1 MRGSWR
7 RMSMKKKIVS
17 VGGVFI
23 VGVLFGSALMYNDSF
38 YHTVNNALGKGA
50 TQNSIALSGNQGGV
64 ETINVSSVDLETAIM
79 AVQGERA
86 KQMEQQLRDQIQ
98 AVQDRN
104 EQIAKLNDAQ
114 SKLSEVQADL
124 QADAQTN
131 QGIND
136 DQKEILKKAMEEV
149 GLNTKLPENK
159 GEIDA
164 LRSQLKSQID
174 AQSNSQQM
182 DMLRLQSLSNKRNE
196 AFDTMSNF
204 IKKMQDSRSS
214 VIGNMR

>member
-1 MRGSWR
+1 
-7 RMSMKKKIVS
+7 MSMKKKIVS

-50 TQNSIALSGNQGGV
+50 TQNSIGVSGNQGGV
-64 ETINVSSVDLETAIM
+64 ETINVSGVDLETAIM
-79 AVQGERA
+79 AVQSERA
-86 KQMEQQLRDQIQ
+86 KQMEQQLRDQIK

-104 EQIAKLNDAQ
+104 DQLTKLNDAQ
-114 SKLSEVQADL
+114 SKLSDLQADL
-124 QADAQTN
+124 QADAQTD

-136 DQKEILKKAMEEV
+136 DQKEVLKKAMEEV

-159 GEIDA
+159 DELDA

-196 AFDTMSNF
+196 AFDTMTDF
-204 IKKMQDSRSS
+204 IKKMQDSRSRI
-214 VIGNMR
+214 IGNMR

>member
-1 MRGSWR
+1 
-7 RMSMKKKIVS
+7 MKKKIVS

-38 YHTVNNALGKGA
+38 YHTVNYAIGKGA
-50 TQNSIALSGNQGGV
+50 TQNAIVSSGNVGGV
-64 ETINVSSVDLETAIM
+64 ETINVNTVDIETAMM

-86 KQMEQQLRDQIQ
+86 KLLEKQLQDQIN
-98 AVQDRN
+98 AVQDKN

-114 SKLSEVQADL
+114 SKLREL
-124 QADAQTN
+124 QADAQN
-131 QGIND
+131 DQGMNEE
-136 DQKEILKKAMEEV
+136 QKEALKKAMEGA

-159 GEIDA
+159 EELDA
-164 LRSQLKSQID
+164 LESQIRNQID
-174 AQSNSQQM
+174 ASSNSQQM

-214 VIGNMR
+214 IIGNMR

>member
-1 MRGSWR
+1 
-7 RMSMKKKIVS
+7 MKKNIVS

-50 TQNSIALSGNQGGV
+50 TQNSIGVSGNQGGV

-86 KQMEQQLRDQIQ
+86 KLMEQQLRDQIQ

-124 QADAQTN
+124 PDDAQTN

-196 AFDTMSNF
+196 AFDVMTNF
-204 IKKMQDSRSS
+204 VKKMQDSRSS
-214 VIGNMR
+214 IIGNMR

>member
-1 MRGSWR
+1 
-7 RMSMKKKIVS
+7 MSMKKKIVS

-50 TQNSIALSGNQGGV
+50 TQNSIALSGNAGGV
-64 ETINVSSVDLETAIM
+64 ETINVSSMDLETAMM
-79 AVQGERA
+79 AVQGERG
-86 KQMEQQLRDQIQ
+86 KLLEQQLQEQIK
-98 AVQDRN
+98 AAQDRN

-114 SKLSEVQADL
+114 SKLRELQADL
-124 QADAQTN
+124 QADAQN
-131 QGIND
+131 LND
-136 DQKEILKKAMEEV
+136 TQKEALRKAMEEA
-149 GLNTKLPENK
+149 GINTKLPENK
-159 GEIDA
+159 DELDA
-164 LRSQLKSQID
+164 LGSQVKGQID

-182 DMLRLQSLSNKRNE
+182 DMVRLQSMSNKRNE

>member
-1 MRGSWR
+1 
-7 RMSMKKKIVS
+7 MKKKIVS

-23 VGVLFGSALMYNDSF
+23 VGVLVGSALMYNNSF
-38 YHTVNNALGKGA
+38 YHTVNNALGAGA
-50 TQNSIALSGNQGGV
+50 TQNSIGSASNVGGV
-64 ETINVSSVDLETAIM
+64 ETINVNSMDLETAMM

-86 KQMEQQLRDQIQ
+86 KLLEQQLQDQIKS
-98 AVQDRN
+98 VQDRN
-104 EQIAKLNDAQ
+104 DQIAKLNEAQ
-114 SKLSEVQADL
+114 NKLRELQADL
-124 QADAQTN
+124 QADAQSDHGLSDN
-131 QGIND
+131 
-136 DQKEILKKAMEEV
+136 QKEALRKAMEEA
-149 GLNTKLPENK
+149 GINTKLPENK
-159 GEIDA
+159 DELDA
-164 LRSQLKSQID
+164 LGSQVKGQID

>member
-50 TQNSIALSGNQGGV
+50 TQNSIGVSGNQGGV

-86 KQMEQQLRDQIQ
+86 KLMEQQLRDQIQ

-114 SKLSEVQADL
+114 NKLRELQADL
-124 QADAQTN
+124 QADAQSDH
-131 QGIND
+131 GLND
-136 DQKEILKKAMEEV
+136 NQKEALRKAMEEA
-149 GLNTKLPENK
+149 GINTKLPENK
-159 GEIDA
+159 DELDA
-164 LRSQLKSQID
+164 LGSQVKGQID
-174 AQSNSQQM
+174 AQSSSQQM
-182 DMLRLQSLSNKRNE
+182 DMVRLQSMSNKRNE

>member
-1 MRGSWR
+1 
-7 RMSMKKKIVS
+7 MKKKIVS

-86 KQMEQQLRDQIQ
+86 KLMEQQLRDQIKS
-98 AVQDRN
+98 VQDRN
-104 EQIAKLNDAQ
+104 DQLTKLNDAQ

-136 DQKEILKKAMEEV
+136 DQKEVLKKAMEEV

-159 GEIDA
+159 GELDA

-174 AQSNSQQM
+174 AQSSSQQM

-196 AFDTMSNF
+196 AFDVMTNF
-204 IKKMQDSRSS
+204 VKKMQDSRSS
-214 VIGNMR
+214 IIGNMR

>member
-1 MRGSWR
+1 
-7 RMSMKKKIVS
+7 MKKKIVS

-64 ETINVSSVDLETAIM
+64 ETINVSSVDIETAIM

-86 KQMEQQLRDQIQ
+86 KLMEQQLRDQIKS
-98 AVQDRN
+98 VQDRN
-104 EQIAKLNDAQ
+104 DQLTKLNDAQ

-136 DQKEILKKAMEEV
+136 DQKEVLKKAMEEV

-159 GEIDA
+159 GELDA

-174 AQSNSQQM
+174 AQSSSQQM

-196 AFDTMSNF
+196 AFDVMTNF
-204 IKKMQDSRSS
+204 VKKMQDSRSS
-214 VIGNMR
+214 IIGNMR

>member
-1 MRGSWR
+1 
-7 RMSMKKKIVS
+7 MKKKIVS

-50 TQNSIALSGNQGGV
+50 TQNSIGVSGKQGGV
-64 ETINVSSVDLETAIM
+64 ETISVSGVDLETAIM
-79 AVQGERA
+79 AVQSERA
-86 KQMEQQLRDQIQ
+86 KQMEQQLRDQIK

-104 EQIAKLNDAQ
+104 DQLTKLNDAQ
-114 SKLSEVQADL
+114 SKLSDLQADL
-124 QADAQTN
+124 QADAQTD

-136 DQKEILKKAMEEV
+136 DQKEVLKKAMEEV

-159 GEIDA
+159 DELDA

-196 AFDTMSNF
+196 AFDTMTDF
-204 IKKMQDSRSS
+204 IKKMQDSRNSI
-214 VIGNMR
+214 IGNMR

>member
-1 MRGSWR
+1 
-7 RMSMKKKIVS
+7 MSMKKKIVS

-50 TQNSIALSGNQGGV
+50 TQNSIGVSGNQGGG
-64 ETINVSSVDLETAIM
+64 ETISVSGVDLETAIM
-79 AVQGERA
+79 AVQSERA
-86 KQMEQQLRDQIQ
+86 KQMEQQLRDQIK

-104 EQIAKLNDAQ
+104 DQLTKLNDAQ
-114 SKLSEVQADL
+114 SKLSDVQADL
-124 QADAQTN
+124 QADAQTV
-131 QGIND
+131 ND
-136 DQKEILKKAMEEV
+136 DQKEVLKKAMEEV

-159 GEIDA
+159 DELDA

-196 AFDTMSNF
+196 AFDTMTDF
-204 IKKMQDSRSS
+204 IKKMQDSRNSI
-214 VIGNMR
+214 IGNMR

>member
-1 MRGSWR
+1 
-7 RMSMKKKIVS
+7 MSMKKKIVS

-38 YHTVNNALGKGA
+38 YHTVNHAIGKGA
-50 TQNSIALSGNQGGV
+50 TQNSIVSSGNAGGV
-64 ETINVSSVDLETAIM
+64 ETINVNTMDMETAMM

-86 KQMEQQLRDQIQ
+86 KLLEKQLQDQIK
-98 AVQDRN
+98 AVQDKN

-114 SKLSEVQADL
+114 SKLREL
-124 QADAQTN
+124 QADTQN
-131 QGIND
+131 DQGMNEE
-136 DQKEILKKAMEEV
+136 QKEALKKAMEGA

-159 GEIDA
+159 EELDA
-164 LRSQLKSQID
+164 LESQIRNQID
-174 AQSNSQQM
+174 ASSNSQQM

-214 VIGNMR
+214 IIGNMR

>member
-1 MRGSWR
+1 
-7 RMSMKKKIVS
+7 MKKKIVS

-50 TQNSIALSGNQGGV
+50 TQNSIGVSGNQGGV
-64 ETINVSSVDLETAIM
+64 ETINVSGVDLETAIM

-98 AVQDRN
+98 TVQDRN

-124 QADAQTN
+124 PDDAQTN

-182 DMLRLQSLSNKRNE
+182 DMIRLQSMSNKRNE
-196 AFDTMSNF
+196 AFDVMTNF
-204 IKKMQDSRSS
+204 VKKIQDSRSS
-214 VIGNMR
+214 IIGNMR

>member
-1 MRGSWR
+1 
-7 RMSMKKKIVS
+7 MKKKIVS

-64 ETINVSSVDLETAIM
+64 ETINVSSVDIETAIM

-86 KQMEQQLRDQIQ
+86 KQMEQQLRDQIKS
-98 AVQDRN
+98 VQDRN
-104 EQIAKLNDAQ
+104 DQLTKLNDAQ

-136 DQKEILKKAMEEV
+136 DQKEVLKKAMEEV

-182 DMLRLQSLSNKRNE
+182 DMIRLQSMSNKRNE
-196 AFDTMSNF
+196 AFDVMTNF
-204 IKKMQDSRSS
+204 VKKMQDSRSS
-214 VIGNMR
+214 IIGNMR